1 MQKITITTQ
10 FFLLK
15 SKLFSLPSKMQPL
28 KRIKVLRIEFISLL
42 KIRIGYVLKSADV
55 RTQVSS
61 RYTENSFQTHLH
73 TPMHTQLHPHTLA
86 HTPAH
91 TSMHTRT
98 HPHTPVHTCTHP
110 RTPAHTHAHLC
121 IPRHSQAHPT
131 PVYEP
136 INDTYRIGANI
147 AIFPANRF
155 CRYGKSL

>member
-91 TSMHTRT
+91 TSMHTRA
-98 HPHTPVHTCTHP
+98 HPHTPVHTRTHP
-110 RTPAHTHAHLC
+110 HTPAHTRTHLC